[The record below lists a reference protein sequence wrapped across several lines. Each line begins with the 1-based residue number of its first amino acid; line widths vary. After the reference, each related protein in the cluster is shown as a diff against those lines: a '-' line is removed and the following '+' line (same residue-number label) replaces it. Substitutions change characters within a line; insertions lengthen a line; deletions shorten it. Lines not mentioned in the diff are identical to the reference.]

1 MIPGPIVP
9 LMCWRRLLRNAYKE
23 GILCESKSESDKERE
38 CVQESGEKES
48 CKCSKRV
55 DELSRVDVILLL
67 YMYFCILSLISNN
80 INSLPWM

>member
-1 MIPGPIVP
+1 
-9 LMCWRRLLRNAYKE
+9 
-23 GILCESKSESDKERE
+23 
-38 CVQESGEKES
+38 VQESGEKES